1 MTEVLA
7 LALSFPCVVYTVLLG
22 VVLVYWLFVVV
33 GAINLGDGSADGAL
47 DGFDPE
53 GAIGAGKGAL
63 EGAAKGALQG
73 HLDGMADGVGDVG
86 EIGDG
91 GDGVDGG
98 DGDSGDGSAIALLV
112 NALHLRSVPATVIL
126 SLIITFSWLVCTVA
140 MQVAGRDLPPAS
152 VGPQGPSAPGT
163 IVGWLALLLAPLLAL
178 PLTSFVARPLVNV
191 FKHQQATQRSDLIG
205 KTCVVRTGTV
215 TSTFGEALLEDGGA
229 GLVLRVRVDR
239 ELAVKRGD
247 QMLIVEW
254 DVEHESF
261 LVEPVDEVLRRRV

>member
-7 LALSFPCVVYTVLLG
+7 LALSFPSVVYTVLLG

-47 DGFDPE
+47 GGFDPE
-53 GAIGAGKGAL
+53 GALGAGKGAL

-73 HLDGMADGVGDVG
+73 HLDGMADAAGDMG
-86 EIGDG
+86 DIADG
-91 GDGVDGG
+91 GDGVDG
-98 DGDSGDGSAIALLV
+98 DSSDASAIALLV

-140 MQVAGRDLPPAS
+140 MQVAGRDLPHAS
-152 VGPQGPSAPGT
+152 LGLM
-163 IVGWLALLLAPLLAL
+163 GWLSLLLSPLVAL
-178 PLTSFVARPLVNV
+178 PLTSFAARPLAKV
-191 FKHQQATQRSDLIG
+191 FKHKPATQRSDLIG

-215 TSTFGEALLEDGGA
+215 TSTFGEAMLEDGGA

-239 ELAVKRGD
+239 ELPVKRGD

-254 DVEHESF
+254 DAVHESF
-261 LVEPVDEVLRRRV
+261 LVEPVDEVLKRRV

>member
-53 GAIGAGKGAL
+53 GAIGASKGAL

-73 HLDGMADGVGDVG
+73 HLDGVADAAADAGDFGDGADGA
-86 EIGDG
+86 
-91 GDGVDGG
+91 DGG
-98 DGDSGDGSAIALLV
+98 DGDGDTSDGSVLALLL

-126 SLIITFSWLVCTVA
+126 SLVITFSWLACTVA
-140 MQVAGRDLPPAS
+140 MQVAGRDLPRAS
-152 VGPQGPSAPGT
+152 FPL
-163 IVGWLALLLAPLLAL
+163 IGWLSLVLSPLVAL
-178 PLTSFVARPLVNV
+178 PLTSIAARPLAKV
-191 FKHQQATQRSDLIG
+191 FKHQPATQRSDLIG

-215 TSTFGEALLEDGGA
+215 TSTFGEAMLEDGGA

-239 ELAVKRGD
+239 ELPVKRGD

-254 DVEHESF
+254 DGEHESF
-261 LVEPVDEVLRRRV
+261 LVEPVDELLKKRV

>member
-1 MTEVLA
+1 MTEVIA

-22 VVLVYWLFVVV
+22 VVLAYWLFVVM

-73 HLDGMADGVGDVG
+73 HLDGMADGAGDVG
-86 EIGDG
+86 DLADG
-91 GDGVDGG
+91 GDGMDGG
-98 DGDSGDGSAIALLV
+98 DGDSSDGSAIALLV

-126 SLIITFSWLVCTVA
+126 SLIITFSWLVCTIA
-140 MQVAGRDLPPAS
+140 MQVAGRDLPRAS
-152 VGPQGPSAPGT
+152 LGVVA
-163 IVGWLALLLAPLLAL
+163 WLSLLVSPLVAL
-178 PLTSFVARPLVNV
+178 PLTSFAARPLAKV
-191 FKHQQATQRSDLIG
+191 FKHKPATQRSDLIG

-215 TSTFGEALLEDGGA
+215 TSTFGEAMLEDGGA

-239 ELAVKRGD
+239 ELPVKRGD

-254 DVEHESF
+254 DAEHESF
-261 LVEPVDEVLRRRV
+261 LVEPVDEVLQKRV